1 LSREQWLRGQLA
13 PPPAAIASA
22 SNICHH
28 DGDHRGRS
36 ASGGSV
42 YRVRRLLA
50 AMTERDLQDMGSC
63 CWSKIAD
70 EINKP
75 FWLK

>member
-1 LSREQWLRGQLA
+1 VPQVEPGRNRRERL
-13 PPPAAIASA
+13 
-22 SNICHH
+22 
-28 DGDHRGRS
+28 
-36 ASGGSV
+36 
-42 YRVRRLLA
+42 RVRRLLA
-50 AMTERDLQDMGSC
+50 TMTERDLQDIGSC

>member
-1 LSREQWLRGQLA
+1 MIAPVRIWRERL
-13 PPPAAIASA
+13 
-22 SNICHH
+22 
-28 DGDHRGRS
+28 
-36 ASGGSV
+36 
-42 YRVRRLLA
+42 RVRRLLA

-63 CWSKIAD
+63 WSKIAD